1 MMWTHNLTGKEALWV
16 TPYNSNWLN
25 QQDPYLWRVRKWQDL
40 PDPTWNY
47 TNLGIPPEIYEQG
60 KKALFYFLSAF
71 LENNCED
78 FWFFI
83 LPSGFPDG
91 IVQVNPDTKFST

>member
-1 MMWTHNLTGKEALWV
+1 MLWTHNLTGKEALWV
-16 TPYNSNWLN
+16 TPYNSNWN
-25 QQDPYLWRVRKWQDL
+25 DKKNPYLWRVRKWQDL

-47 TNLGIPPEIYEQG
+47 TNLGIAPEIYEQG
-60 KKALFYFLSAF
+60 KKALFYFISAF
-71 LENNCED
+71 LDNCED

-91 IVQVNPDTKFST
+91 IVQKNLDIKFST